1 MRSRKKT
8 KNEIAFENIFALTGM
23 LFIIF
28 TIIYSSFSQADEMK
42 FTFKS
47 PSFSGIAT
55 SAHYLTIENQENTR
69 KQSITDALKTAADE
83 AERDLNN
90 STLARFIRNLESRV
104 YAKLSQQLVD
114 NLFGETSSTAGT
126 IELEGNK
133 IDYVSDDTTITLTI
147 TDADGGETIITFP
160 LDSFT
165 F

>member
-28 TIIYSSFSQADEMK
+28 KIIYSSFSQADEMK

-69 KQSITDALKTAADE
+69 KQSIADALKAAADE

>member
-1 MRSRKKT
+1 MRNRKKT
-8 KNEIAFENIFALTGM
+8 RNEIAFENIFAYTGIAFM
-23 LFIIF
+23 VF
-28 TIIYSSFSQADEMK
+28 TIIFSSFLGADEMK

-47 PSFSGIAT
+47 LSFSGGGT
-55 SAHYLTIENQENTR
+55 SAHYLTIENQEKTR
-69 KQSITDALKTAADE
+69 KQSISDALKAAADE
-83 AERDLNN
+83 AERDKNN

-114 NLFGETSSTAGT
+114 NLFGETASNAGT

-133 IDYVSDDTTITLTI
+133 IDYVADDTTITLTI
-147 TDADGGETIITFP
+147 TDSDGGETIITFP

>member
-69 KQSITDALKTAADE
+69 KQKEYYEKNKEVISEKSKRISLKGYP
-83 AERDLNN
+83 NGIYN
-90 STLARFIRNLESRV
+90 M
-104 YAKLSQQLVD
+104 
-114 NLFGETSSTAGT
+114 
-126 IELEGNK
+126 
-133 IDYVSDDTTITLTI
+133 
-147 TDADGGETIITFP
+147 TIIYDEIRFNKRVIKQ
-160 LDSFT
+160 
-165 F
+165 

>member
-147 TDADGGETIITFP
+147 TDADGGETIITFT

>member
-1 MRSRKKT
+1 MRKRKKT
-8 KNEIAFENIFALTGM
+8 KNEIAIENIFAYTG
-23 LFIIF
+23 LIFIAF
-28 TIIYSSFSQADEMK
+28 AVLYSSFTQADEMK

-47 PSFSGIAT
+47 PSFSGVAT

-69 KQSITDALKTAADE
+69 KQSINEALKAAADE
-83 AERDLNN
+83 AERDQNN

-114 NLFGETSSTAGT
+114 NLFGETSSNAGT
-126 IELEGNK
+126 IELEGNR

-147 TDADGGETIITFP
+147 TDADGGETIINFP

>member
-8 KNEIAFENIFALTGM
+8 KNEIAFENIFALRGM

-69 KQSITDALKTAADE
+69 KQSIADALKAAADE

>member
-1 MRSRKKT
+1 M
-8 KNEIAFENIFALTGM
+8 
-23 LFIIF
+23 
-28 TIIYSSFSQADEMK
+28 
-42 FTFKS
+42 
-47 PSFSGIAT
+47 
-55 SAHYLTIENQENTR
+55 
-69 KQSITDALKTAADE
+69 
-83 AERDLNN
+83 NN

>member
-42 FTFKS
+42 FNFKS

-69 KQSITDALKTAADE
+69 KQSIADALKAAADE

>member
-69 KQSITDALKTAADE
+69 KQSIADALKAAADE

-90 STLARFIRNLESRV
+90 STLARIRNLESRV